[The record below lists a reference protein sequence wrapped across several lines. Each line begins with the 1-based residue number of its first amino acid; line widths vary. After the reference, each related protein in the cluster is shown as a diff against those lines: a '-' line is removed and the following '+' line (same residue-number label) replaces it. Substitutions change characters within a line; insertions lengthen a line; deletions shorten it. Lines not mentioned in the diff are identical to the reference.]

1 MSFDVSIAG
10 ATRAA
15 RAPVEA
21 PPLSLV
27 DALLESDAAY
37 FDWGA
42 TCEPLEGAVLSYM
55 PGLAGTAAGCV
66 VHRIAPNA
74 IGNPDTWIRHM
85 EGAFARAGGA
95 RPRLYTQTSVPQL
108 ERALTAHGYR
118 PREEIGMIC
127 LTPERGTS
135 AVRLLR
141 VSTDAGWDAK
151 RALHGASGRGPDGH
165 DTAAAAWVDLERR
178 KCEQGDMAVYL
189 VASPEGEICAT
200 VAFAVVGGLLRMK
213 NLVVS
218 SAWRGR
224 GVGSATV
231 RAAHDMAAELGLPIG
246 CFALAGEQAASI
258 YAKSG
263 MEIVA
268 SQMEWVGPAL
278 PAVH

>member
-1 MSFDVSIAG
+1 MSFDVSVAG
-10 ATRAA
+10 ATRAS

-21 PPLSLV
+21 PSPSLV
-27 DALLESDAAY
+27 EVLLESDAAY

-42 TCEPLEGAVLSYM
+42 RCEPLEGAVLWYM

-66 VHRIAPNA
+66 VHRIQPQA
-74 IGNPDTWIRHM
+74 IGHPDAWIRHM
-85 EGAFARAGGA
+85 EAAFARAGGS
-95 RPRLYTQTSVPQL
+95 RPRLYTQAPAPQL
-108 ERALTAHGYR
+108 EHALAAHGYR
-118 PREEIGMIC
+118 PREEIGMLC
-127 LTPERGTS
+127 LTPQRGT
-135 AVRLLR
+135 APVKLLR
-141 VSTDAGWDAK
+141 VLTDAEWEDK
-151 RALHGASGRGPDGH
+151 SALHGVSGRGPDGH
-165 DTAAAAWVDLERR
+165 DTAATAWVDLERR

-200 VAFAVVGGLLRMK
+200 VAFAVIGNLLRMK

-218 SAWRGR
+218 GAWRGR
-224 GVGSATV
+224 GIGSATV

-263 MEIVA
+263 MDVVT